1 MIERNYMNS
10 YSHRASKRSDFGV
23 DLGDNVAELLEVD
36 DSVAV
41 LVGVLNHLVDL
52 GGGEV
57 LPDGCG
63 HLLKLLGPEGSGA
76 GGVEGLKDGLEGSL
90 GGAVAEAEDVEEGAE
105 VEVAGDA
112 GGVDDVEDLGGLA
125 LDAEGLDGV
134 DQLLDGDLSAAV
146 VVEDVEDLLQ
156 LGDSVSV
163 ESLPHVLVGVES
175 FL

>member
-1 MIERNYMNS
+1 MNS

-41 LVGVLNHLVDL
+41 LVGVLDHLVDL

-63 HLLKLLGPEGSGA
+63 HLLELLGSEGSGA
-76 GGVEGLKDGLEGSL
+76 GGVEGLEDGLEGSL

-146 VVEDVEDLLQ
+146 VVEDVEDLLE